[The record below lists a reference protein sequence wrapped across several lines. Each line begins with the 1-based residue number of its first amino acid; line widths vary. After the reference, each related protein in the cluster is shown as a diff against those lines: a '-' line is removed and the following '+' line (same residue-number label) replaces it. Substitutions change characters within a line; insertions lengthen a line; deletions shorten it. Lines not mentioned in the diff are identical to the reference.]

1 MTQTHGDP
9 GGPFVK
15 GSEHVNDVQSGKK
28 KKKDFLKHVVGTN
41 IEMNNNIETEQYLH
55 LEVEEVRHEME
66 LVKVS
71 LKSLVEIQ
79 NEIF

>member
-1 MTQTHGDP
+1 METQEDHLLR
-9 GGPFVK
+9 VLNM
-15 GSEHVNDVQSGKK
+15 SMMCNLEKK
-28 KKKDFLKHVVGTN
+28 KEKDFLKHVVGTN

>member
-28 KKKDFLKHVVGTN
+28 KRKDFLKHVVGTN
-41 IEMNNNIETEQYLH
+41 IEMNNNIETE
-55 LEVEEVRHEME
+55 VDTTVPSFGGGGG
-66 LVKVS
+66 KA
-71 LKSLVEIQ
+71 
-79 NEIF
+79 

>member
-28 KKKDFLKHVVGTN
+28 KRKDFLKHVVGTN
-41 IEMNNNIETEQYLH
+41 IEMNNNIETEADTT
-55 LEVEEVRHEME
+55 VPSFGGGGG
-66 LVKVS
+66 KA
-71 LKSLVEIQ
+71 
-79 NEIF
+79 